1 MFKKNFFYL
10 TLFLFIFIFYRIT
23 KILVLKNFNLNDYF
37 VVELTPFLS
46 LNLIWNS
53 GIAFGL
59 FSLDQG
65 IYYNFLT
72 GIILLIT
79 IIILWMFTRSEGTE
93 KIAFL
98 MILSGSFGNI
108 FDRVYYRSV
117 PDFIDFHVGNFHWFI
132 FNVAD
137 IFITLGV
144 ILLIY
149 FELIVKKK
157 K

>member
-10 TLFLFIFIFYRIT
+10 TLFLFIFIFDRIT